1 MHTETNTSRSL
12 TLSLGALGVV
22 FGDIGTSPLYAFKSC
37 FSGYHAM
44 PPTPDNILGVLSL
57 IFWSL
62 LIVVSVKYVIFI
74 MRADN
79 RGEGGIFALYALLQ
93 QKLPSKRWV
102 VFSAMLGAA
111 LMYGDGFITPAIS
124 VLSALEGIRDAAPK
138 AEPLVVPLTS
148 VIIIALFVVQKYGTD
163 KIGRIFGPVML
174 LWFLCLAV
182 LGLTHTVMHPK
193 VFDAL
198 RPYHAVHFFIQN
210 DVTGLIVLGAV
221 VLCVTGGEALY
232 ADMGHFGAAPIRQ
245 AWYAVVLP
253 ALMLNYLGQGALLLE
268 DPQQASNSFYGL
280 VPDPLLYP
288 MIALATMATIIASQA
303 IISGCFSLTNQAIQ
317 LGFCPR
323 LNIRHTS
330 AESEGQIYIPQ
341 VNYLMLVVCL
351 GLVFGFQRSESLAG
365 AYGIAITGTM
375 IVTSLLFFQ
384 LLTKINRW
392 SWWLA
397 AIPVG
402 FFLLFDL
409 GFFGANLLKLQG
421 GGWFPVLAAAIIC
434 LVMSIWRSG
443 RKRLETAL
451 RPYRLRPETFFE
463 VMEHENPVRV
473 PGTGVYLSM
482 SPNSIPPSVVFTLR
496 TMHALHSKVIILT
509 VLTEEIP
516 RVSPRERMVVKVLQN
531 GFYHVFLR
539 YGFMERPNVHS
550 ALTQNASSVGIGSL
564 GQITYFSS
572 RDSIKLVRLSWKSW
586 GMHMFL
592 LMVKNVLSPTSYFN
606 IPHEQVV
613 EYGIPVTIDPKEN

>member
-1 MHTETNTSRSL
+1 MNTETSRSRTL
-12 TLSLGALGVV
+12 ALSLGALGVV

-44 PPTPDNILGVLSL
+44 PVTPDNILGVLSL

-93 QKLPSKRWV
+93 QKMPSKRWV

-124 VLSALEGIRDAAPK
+124 VLSALEGIRDAAPQ
-138 AEPLVVPLTS
+138 AGPLVVPLTC

-182 LGLTHTVMHPK
+182 LGLTHAVVHPQ
-193 VFDAL
+193 VFNAL
-198 RPYHAVHFFIQN
+198 RPYYAVLFFMQN
-210 DVTGLIVLGAV
+210 RALGIIVLGAV

-232 ADMGHFGAAPIRQ
+232 ADMGHFGATPIRQ
-245 AWYAVVLP
+245 AWYVVVLP
-253 ALMLNYLGQGALLLE
+253 ALMLNYLGQGALLLSN
-268 DPQQASNSFYGL
+268 PHMAANSFYGL
-280 VPDPLLYP
+280 VPGPLLYP

-303 IISGCFSLTNQAIQ
+303 IISGCFSLTSQAIQ

-330 AESEGQIYIPQ
+330 AESEGQIYIPE
-341 VNYLMLVVCL
+341 VNYVMLVVCL
-351 GLVFGFQRSESLAG
+351 GLVLGFEHSENLAG

-384 LLTKINRW
+384 LLTKVNRW
-392 SWWLA
+392 AWWVA

-402 FFLLFDL
+402 FFLVFDL
-409 GFFGANLLKLQG
+409 GFFGANLLKLEG

-434 LVMSIWRSG
+434 LVMSIWRGG
-443 RKRLETAL
+443 RKRLDNAL

-463 VMEHENPVRV
+463 IMEHENPVRV
-473 PGTGVYLSM
+473 PGTGVYLSLA
-482 SPNSIPPSVVFTLR
+482 PNSIPPSVVFTLR

-516 RVSPRERMVVKVLQN
+516 RVPFSERIVVKVLQD
-531 GFYHVFLR
+531 GFFHVFLR
-539 YGFMERPNVHS
+539 YGFMERPNVHGT
-550 ALTQNASSVGIGSL
+550 LTQHASSLGMGNL
-564 GQITYFSS
+564 GQITYFAS
-572 RDSIKLVRLSWKSW
+572 RDSIKLVRLSWNSW

-592 LMVKNVLSPTSYFN
+592 LMLKNVLPPTSYFN
-606 IPHEQVV
+606 IPHDQVV
-613 EYGIPVTIDPKEN
+613 EYGIPVTIYPNED